1 LEGVEKQM
9 TKLTRE
15 RNFNTIHYSQ
25 NREAD
30 MASEHFIETGKGTF
44 YGEYIYD
51 RVVPK
56 DHFFRKLN
64 EMLDW
69 RKYTQKMMRWYK
81 GGAEYGRPP
90 FSPAVLLKMLLVAY
104 LYNLSERQTEQYNNV
119 S

>member
-1 LEGVEKQM
+1 
-9 TKLTRE
+9 
-15 RNFNTIHYSQ
+15 
-25 NREAD
+25 
-30 MASEHFIETGKGTF
+30 MASERFIETGKGTF

-56 DHFFRKLN
+56 DHFFRNLN

-90 FSPAVLLKMLLVAY
+90 FNPAVLLKMLLVAY
-104 LYNLSERQTEQYNNV
+104 LYNLSERQTEQYDNV

>member
-1 LEGVEKQM
+1 M

-56 DHFFRKLN
+56 DHFFRNLN

-69 RKYTQKMMRWYK
+69 RKYTQKMMHWYK

-90 FSPAVLLKMLLVAY
+90 FNPAVLLKMLLVAY
-104 LYNLSERQTEQYNNV
+104 LYNLSERQTEQYDNV